1 MQICTVV
8 TASNGIPFLLTNLLD
23 YVNQFFLQKGIVAKR
38 NSTVFAKMAA
48 VPGGNGWGLVI
59 NNSCNG
65 CQWKLH

>member
-23 YVNQFFLQKGIVAKR
+23 YVNQFFLKKGIVAKR
-38 NSTVFAKMAA
+38 NNTVFAKMAA

-59 NNSCNG
+59 NSSCNG